1 MYVCVCVCVC
11 VGVNH
16 AGRQMGRQADLHL
29 RRLPPALADYLEH
42 IAVIIIRHS
51 RHEGHIIGLTVIQE
65 TIHGIAVEVAWLHRI
80 CIVFASN
87 REIRCNFSEIR
98 FKFDTNFEKFLFAS
112 YLHRIC
118 IVLHRVVFQVDA
130 IADFN
135 PNCIVFPSFLHR
147 FCIE

>member
-65 TIHGIAVEVAWLHRI
+65 TIHGIAVEVVLRVSANSGQACGSLG
-80 CIVFASN
+80 
-87 REIRCNFSEIR
+87 
-98 FKFDTNFEKFLFAS
+98 KFDVQPLA
-112 YLHRIC
+112 LHHDGGR
-118 IVLHRVVFQVDA
+118 
-130 IADFN
+130 
-135 PNCIVFPSFLHR
+135 PT
-147 FCIE
+147 